1 MGYIYKITCKDTNK
15 IYIGKS
21 ESSVETRWKEH
32 CRAAFLP
39 SHGDYN
45 FPFHRA
51 IRKYG
56 IDNFIIE
63 TIDKTDNSEILKEK
77 EKYWI
82 NFYNSYYQ
90 GYNATLGGD
99 GQSKYNYDDIVNY
112 YLTHNNSM
120 VETCKYFQ
128 IYDQVVY
135 AALKSKEIDYKN
147 LPKKNAPKKN
157 KNGKILCVELNKTFN
172 SMAEIDNY
180 FNKVVHP
187 NIRRCLN
194 GITKKAYGYTWKV
207 VNNNE

>member
-51 IRKYG
+51 IRQYG

-82 NFYNSYYQ
+82 NFYNSYY
-90 GYNATLGGD
+90 
-99 GQSKYNYDDIVNY
+99 
-112 YLTHNNSM
+112 
-120 VETCKYFQ
+120 
-128 IYDQVVY
+128 
-135 AALKSKEIDYKN
+135 
-147 LPKKNAPKKN
+147 
-157 KNGKILCVELNKTFN
+157 
-172 SMAEIDNY
+172 
-180 FNKVVHP
+180 
-187 NIRRCLN
+187 
-194 GITKKAYGYTWKV
+194 
-207 VNNNE
+207 